1 MEDPS
6 AHNKKFQKELKSGTV
21 ALVLLG
27 VLEKSPEPLYGY
39 QIAREILADG
49 QDSDIMKQGAIY
61 PVLRSLDKSGFL
73 SSRVQ
78 VSESGPPRR
87 YYEITAAGR
96 AVLAEWI
103 VIWRH
108 NRDFIDAVLEGTVHV

>member
-1 MEDPS
+1 MEDLS

-27 VLEKSPEPLYGY
+27 VLNQAREPLYGY

-49 QDSDIMKQGAIY
+49 PETEIMKQGALY
-61 PVLRSLDKSGFL
+61 PVLRSLARNGFL
-73 SSRVQ
+73 TSRVQ

-87 YYEITAAGR
+87 YYEITPAGR
-96 AVLAEWI
+96 AVLEQWT
-103 VIWRH
+103 VIWRQ
-108 NRDFIDAVLEGTVHV
+108 NRDFIDAVLEGNVRV